1 MCDRSSNRRYS
12 VKNLLLEMS
21 RNSQENTWRPATL
34 LKKRLWHRCFPV
46 NFATFLRTP
55 VLQNTSGGCFCPH
68 FKMNRREYIR
78 TLYCARA
85 LFDKVASLR
94 HSCLPLNFA
103 KFLRTPFF
111 IEHLW
116 GCFWYDSKA

>member
-55 VLQNTSGGCFCPH
+55 VLYRTPPVGASVHISKSIRENTYAHYTVPEPF
-68 FKMNRREYIR
+68 FN
-78 TLYCARA
+78 
-85 LFDKVASLR
+85 KVAGLR
-94 HSCLPLNFA
+94 HRCFPLSFV

-111 IEHLW
+111 LEHLCW
-116 GCFWYDSKA
+116 LLLV